1 MKFGTKILHT
11 KDNIDKTTGA
21 LSVPIYQVSTYHQND
36 IENMGEYTYSRCE
49 NPTRRALENTVA
61 ELEGGKYGF
70 AFSSGMAAASA
81 ILSIFSMGDHIILA
95 DDLYGGT
102 YRLATSIFNRFGL
115 EFTFV
120 DAGDVKNIENAIK
133 PNTKAMFLE
142 TPSNPLLKITDLKG
156 AVKIAKEN
164 NIITIVDNTFMSP
177 YLQRPLDIGIDIVW
191 HSGTKFL
198 AGHSDVV
205 AGFAI
210 TNSEDLSKRIYY
222 IQNGFGSILGPQDSW
237 LTLRGIKTLKARL
250 DIQQQNAQ
258 KIAEFL
264 ESHEKVEKVYYPGL
278 KSHEGYDVHISQ
290 SFGPGAVLSFET
302 KDYKSAKYFMDN
314 IKYAAVAVSLGGVET
329 IVSYPA
335 KMSHSAMAKEEREK
349 RGIKDSLIRVS
360 LGLEDIDDL
369 LKDINN
375 ALI

>member
-21 LSVPIYQVSTYHQND
+21 LSIPIYQVSTYHQND

-120 DAGDVKNIENAIK
+120 DAGDIKNIENAIK

-177 YLQRPLDIGIDIVW
+177 YLQRPLDLGIDIVW

-210 TNSEDLSKRIYY
+210 TNSEELSKRIYY

-250 DIQQQNAQ
+250 DIQQQNA
-258 KIAEFL
+258 KKVAEFL
-264 ESHEKVEKVYYPGL
+264 EVHEKVEKVYYPGL
-278 KSHEGYDVHISQ
+278 KSHEGYDIHNSQ

-302 KDYKSAKYFMDN
+302 KDYTSAKYFMDN

>member
-21 LSVPIYQVSTYHQND
+21 LSIPIYQVSTYHQND

-120 DAGDVKNIENAIK
+120 DAGDIKNIENAIK

-177 YLQRPLDIGIDIVW
+177 YIQRPLDLGIDIVW

-210 TNSEDLSKRIYY
+210 TNSEELSKRIYY

-250 DIQQQNAQ
+250 DIQQQNA
-258 KIAEFL
+258 KKVAEFL
-264 ESHEKVEKVYYPGL
+264 EVHEKVEKVYYPGL
-278 KSHEGYDVHISQ
+278 KSHEGYDIHNSQ

-302 KDYKSAKYFMDN
+302 KDYTSAKYFMDN

-335 KMSHSAMAKEEREK
+335 KMSHSAMSKEEREK

>member
-21 LSVPIYQVSTYHQND
+21 LSIPIYQVSTYHQND

-120 DAGDVKNIENAIK
+120 DAGDIKNIENAIK

-177 YLQRPLDIGIDIVW
+177 YIQRPLDLGIDIVW

-210 TNSEDLSKRIYY
+210 TNSEELSKRIYY

-250 DIQQQNAQ
+250 DIQQQNA
-258 KIAEFL
+258 KKVAEFL
-264 ESHEKVEKVYYPGL
+264 EVHEKVEKVYYPGL
-278 KSHEGYDVHISQ
+278 KSHEGYDIHNSQ

-302 KDYKSAKYFMDN
+302 KDYASAKYFMDN